1 MVDMYLDLSALPN
14 ANPAVPESG
23 WINSIGSNVGQI
35 RNGFGYFGIGGS
47 AYSGWTYNS
56 ALTVDGS
63 GDYVVD
69 ITVFTASTHIDSY
82 NARISILNSSGEGYA
97 LTQEPFV
104 RRLHRINSGGISG
117 SVTDLTHSDGEMS
130 KNDVF
135 TLKYNPT
142 TGLLRAFKNGTQIL
156 STTDTTFSAVEM
168 FGGFAGNG
176 FVNFTSIKNVN
187 VYNVAAAPT
196 LIITTPLTP
205 GASRTDTCAGFSDGA
220 AAISFGGVS
229 VPVTI
234 VSGSFTYTV
243 PMLAD
248 GVVWPRLPA
257 TGQTITLTQ
266 GVKTTT
272 TTANINLPTG
282 HQTLRVGDVIGGA
295 VANFASIVT
304 DNDRMLGYHFVAAAN
319 PLATTKTAYFTT
331 ANSYWV
337 YRNGDVGA
345 STYVDGTEDD
355 PTPVPAL
362 PRTDTLYIQEA
373 NGLISA
379 HEVTLTAAGVVT
391 EDTTPNSFTFT
402 AETGANINTGYTS
415 NQITISGLGTGV
427 AATLTVT
434 NGTYSKNGGVFT
446 STADVIS
453 NGDTLRVR
461 GTSSANYSTAV
472 TVSVTVGTYT
482 TSYSITTKVD
492 NEPDNINFVTLSALS
507 NIETVEGVTG
517 SVPISITGGQY
528 SKNSGAFTSTA
539 GTVVNTDTIQLSAAN
554 GATVIVTIG
563 SKTFSWSSVGSGT
576 SGIKRSIIHAIK

>member
-1 MVDMYLDLSALPN
+1 MADQILDLSTLPD
-14 ANPAVPESG
+14 ANPAVAVSG
-23 WINSIGSNVGQI
+23 WRYIAGSSTVARVDNGSGFFSTDNAWSGWEYLSNLIPASNIVSAENTYVLFVNSDGDTAVVIKGTTGGYMLVTEAFNVRLWRIGSNI
-35 RNGFGYFGIGGS
+35 NSAPTSLGS
-47 AYSGWTYNS
+47 VSRERFVNDDYKLTYNVS
-56 ALTVDGS
+56 TGELIAYCNNVSVLT
-63 GDYVVD
+63 
-69 ITVFTASTHIDSY
+69 
-82 NARISILNSSGEGYA
+82 R
-97 LTQEPFV
+97 
-104 RRLHRINSGGISG
+104 
-117 SVTDLTHSDGEMS
+117 
-130 KNDVF
+130 
-135 TLKYNPT
+135 
-142 TGLLRAFKNGTQIL
+142 
-156 STTDTTFSAVEM
+156 TDTTYASETFL
-168 FGGFAGNG
+168 GGFASRG
-176 FVNFTSIKNVN
+176 FRRAGVSSATI
-187 VYNVAAAPT
+187 YNVAAAASVT
-196 LIITTPLTP
+196 IATPLTP
-205 GASRTDTCAGFSDGA
+205 SASRTDTCAGFTDGA
-220 AAISFGGVS
+220 ATLTFSGVS

-234 VSGSFTYTV
+234 ASGSFTWTV

-266 GVKTTT
+266 GGTTAN

-379 HEVTLTAAGVVT
+379 HEVTLTAVGVVT